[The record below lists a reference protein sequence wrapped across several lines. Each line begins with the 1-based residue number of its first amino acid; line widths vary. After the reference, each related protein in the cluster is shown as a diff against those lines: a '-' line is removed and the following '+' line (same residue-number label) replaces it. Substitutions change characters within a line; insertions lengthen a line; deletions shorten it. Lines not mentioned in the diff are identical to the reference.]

1 MGFRTHM
8 NIENWDKTAVI
19 VNNIE
24 HISIINNNERM
35 FEGHIPAQKV
45 SIVLQDDEQTLKI
58 FARPLGTMLNDGS
71 EATVKTLT
79 AGEEIT
85 LPKVS
90 RVRIVS
96 FWVPFEKYDVY
107 KNGCVVK
114 ISGQRILI
122 KEK

>member
-1 MGFRTHM
+1 MD
-8 NIENWDKTAVI
+8 IKNWDKTAVI

-24 HISIINNNERM
+24 HISIINNGERM

-45 SIVLQDDEQTLKI
+45 SIVLQDDERTLKI
-58 FARPLGTMLNDGS
+58 FARPLGTTLNDGS
-71 EATVKTLT
+71 EATIRTLT
-79 AGEEIT
+79 AGEEII

-96 FWVPFEKYDVY
+96 FWIPFEKYDAY

-114 ISGQRILI
+114 VLGQRILI

>member
-1 MGFRTHM
+1 M

-19 VNNIE
+19 VDNIE

-45 SIVLQDDEQTLKI
+45 SIVLQDDERTLKI

-79 AGEEIT
+79 AGEEIV

-96 FWVPFEKYDVY
+96 FWIPFERYGLY
-107 KNGCVVK
+107 ENGCVLKVV
-114 ISGQRILI
+114 GTRILI
-122 KEK
+122 EEK